1 MCIFDRFLHKF
12 YPSYWNRPMNG
23 PGFWLIG
30 ISHIC
35 IGYSC
40 VFSWAFVAG
49 RVKFQKAPNIRS
61 LLYIFYDGKGCHV
74 WIFLSLFFGGEET
87 RIRNIG
93 RQWKDLPELVAV
105 MGFRQIYYI
114 LALPVAGKGT
124 FAVSNLN
131 EDPWFSGTMQISF

>member
-1 MCIFDRFLHKF
+1 
-12 YPSYWNRPMNG
+12 MNG

-30 ISHIC
+30 ISRIC

-49 RVKFQKAPNIRS
+49 RVKFRKAPKIRS

-74 WIFLSLFFGGEET
+74 WIFLSLFFWGEGT

-114 LALPVAGKGT
+114 LALPVAGKEPSQFLTWMRIRG
-124 FAVSNLN
+124 FLELCKSVFKRLESHSPL
-131 EDPWFSGTMQISF
+131 SL